1 MKTEGHRIKR
11 QRKGMRK
18 NMKNRLRNERNE
30 KEKAQGSEIQRSGM
44 E

>member
-1 MKTEGHRIKR
+1 MKTKGHRIER

-30 KEKAQGSEIQRSGM
+30 KEKTQGSEI
-44 E
+44 